1 MPTTDIV
8 MGSLA
13 GLGLLFVGIKM
24 VTRSLG
30 AMAADRLRQG
40 IERISRQPVLA
51 ILFGALTGFVTQ
63 SGRTTSLIM
72 ASFAEAGLIQ
82 TRRALLMVLWSNF
95 GCTLVIFAAIFPIR
109 LFVLFLLAVAGASV
123 AFERPKSFV
132 NASSAVFG
140 LAVMLFGLQMMSAAA
155 ASLTSYPWFSAA
167 LGVMKLSFVFAF
179 LVGLA
184 LTFLVQSHLAI
195 VLIAISLCAKGV
207 FDFEQT
213 LMVIYGA
220 QAGAGLITLVTGL
233 RFRGRP
239 RQVIMAQ
246 VLYNLCGVMFFVAVF
261 FLCRVVMSGEDPM
274 GWLASKLARSSGT
287 QAAAA
292 ALIFNTVTP
301 LVLTIALPLFHALCA
316 RLAPPSGEEDLAL
329 PQFLRGEIGDNV
341 MVTLVL
347 AEQEQLR
354 LLRRLPAYCAALREE
369 PDGEALGSASS
380 LSPKIQHEAFVSVS
394 GHIAR
399 FHRALMSR
407 PMTHED
413 TEWLLDQQKRQ
424 EVLNTVEDA
433 CHELW
438 TACEGTRQEARALRQ
453 NIVEALDLLL
463 ITAIEAMANGDRDE
477 LHLLEVMT
485 NNHGAT
491 MEQVR
496 KKHLSLSEGLQADE
510 RDHVLLITSIF
521 ERAAWSLRRFGA
533 LLSQSPNLGA
543 SKTAEASLGDDH
555 AAALG
560 ETPRLAPA

>member
-1 MPTTDIV
+1 

-24 VTRSLG
+24 VTRSLS
-30 AMAADRLRQG
+30 AMAADRLRHG
-40 IERISRQPVLA
+40 IERVSRKPALA

-63 SGRTTSLIM
+63 SGRTTALIM
-72 ASFAEAGLIQ
+72 ASFAEAGLIK
-82 TRRALLMVLWSNF
+82 TGRALLVVLWSNF

-132 NASSAVFG
+132 NASSAIFG

-155 ASLTSYPWFSAA
+155 ASLTGFPWFSAA
-167 LGVMKLSFVFAF
+167 LHVMKLSFVFAF

-184 LTFLVQSHLAI
+184 LTVLVQSHLAV
-195 VLIAISLCAKGV
+195 VLIAISLCAKGM

-220 QAGAGLITLVTGL
+220 QAGAGVITLLTGL

-246 VLYNLCGVMFFVAVF
+246 VLYNLCGVVLFLAVF
-261 FLCRVVMSGEDPM
+261 TIGHAATGGEDPM
-274 GWLASKLARSSGT
+274 GWFTRKVARFPGA

-301 LVLTIALPLFHALCA
+301 LVLSLALPAFRALCA
-316 RLAPPSGEEDLAL
+316 HLAPPSGDEDLAL
-329 PQFLRGEIGDNV
+329 PQFLRGEIDDNV
-341 MVTLVL
+341 LAILVL

-354 LLRRLPAYCAALREE
+354 LLRRLPAYCAALREQ
-369 PDGEALGSASS
+369 PNGQTSEAAPLP
-380 LSPKIQHEAFVSVS
+380 SPKVQHEAFSSVS
-394 GHIAR
+394 AHIAR

-407 PMTHED
+407 PMSHED
-413 TEWLLDQQKRQ
+413 TEWLLNQQKRQ
-424 EVLNTVEDA
+424 EVLNAMEDA

-438 TACEGTRQEARALRQ
+438 TACEGTRQEALSLRQ
-453 NIVEALDLLL
+453 NVVEALDLLL
-463 ITAIEAMANGDRDE
+463 ITTIEAMANGDRDE
-477 LHLLEVMT
+477 LHLLDVMT

-491 MEQVR
+491 MERVR
-496 KKHLSLSEGLQADE
+496 KKHLSLSEDLQADE
-510 RDHVLLITSIF
+510 RDRVLLITSIF

-533 LLSQSPNLGA
+533 LLSDSPGLGA
-543 SKTAEASLGDDH
+543 SKLATASASDH
-555 AAALG
+555 QAGALSEG
-560 ETPRLAPA
+560 PRLVPSATV